1 MQTRDECY
9 ECIVVKINSSGWGFT
24 YGTTIVE
31 IQNYESYS
39 VLVMFPFFVDID
51 SRWSLGLLVQP

>member
-1 MQTRDECY
+1 M
-9 ECIVVKINSSGWGFT
+9 KINSSGWGFT

>member
-1 MQTRDECY
+1 M
-9 ECIVVKINSSGWGFT
+9 KINSSGWGFT

-39 VLVMFPFFVDID
+39 VLMIPFFVDID
-51 SRWSLGLLVQP
+51 SRWSLGLLVHP